1 MSVKL
6 YQSSPISSPSIK
18 KAEVKL
24 HIVWVK
30 KIDASQREY
39 LAAVWTTQD

>member
-1 MSVKL
+1 MSVKINPSTP
-6 YQSSPISSPSIK
+6 SSSSSIK
-18 KAEVKL
+18 KAGAKL

-30 KIDASQREY
+30 KVDASQREY